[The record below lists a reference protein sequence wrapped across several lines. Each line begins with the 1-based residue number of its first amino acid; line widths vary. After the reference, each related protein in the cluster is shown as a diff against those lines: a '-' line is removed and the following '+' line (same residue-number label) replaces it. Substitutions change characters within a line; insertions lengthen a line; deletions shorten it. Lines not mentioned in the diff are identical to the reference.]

1 MEHYYQTK
9 DYTFTTRTA
18 KRGEGYYVRSTYWR
32 RPNKMRNKVEVSSMM
47 DSLGYKGG
55 RYFVTKEKATLNIK
69 PFQMHTK
76 ELHKTHSTRGDGGSS
91 TSYRKV

>member
-1 MEHYYQTK
+1 
-9 DYTFTTRTA
+9 
-18 KRGEGYYVRSTYWR
+18 
-32 RPNKMRNKVEVSSMM
+32 MM

-76 ELHKTHSTRGDGGSS
+76 ELRKTHSTRGDGGSS
-91 TSYRKV
+91 ASYRKV